1 MGLIWCRFHEPPA
14 TARSHLIIFIFF
26 YSVKPLD
33 DVEVGIVLE
42 WLHDILDNDEE
53 LPDDDDSPEVITIY
67 DSDSDIE
74 VMEPNGKRT
83 RDDDEFHSN

>member
-1 MGLIWCRFHEPPA
+1 M
-14 TARSHLIIFIFF
+14 
-26 YSVKPLD
+26 KPLD
-33 DVEVGIVLE
+33 DVEVGIMLE